1 MTIGNIIFLSSAVS
15 VSLLFLIVLYWTE
28 SKTRDF

>member
-1 MTIGNIIFLSSAVS
+1 MTIGNIIFLSSVVS

-28 SKTRDF
+28 SETRDF